1 LSRSMVYRLSSD
13 KSNTLP
19 LTLECKTKSK
29 SVFLNIK
36 VDEQYYKNLIINK
49 SQYFYLELNFT

>member
-1 LSRSMVYRLSSD
+1 MVYRLSSD

-29 SVFLNIK
+29 SVLLNIK